1 MKTTIK
7 CAIIAISFAMIG
19 MVHAEQTQS
28 DSAAAVFLANGGE
41 ASLNAQLREC
51 EGLSS
56 RVAGICAQKA
66 RNAYNYLSAKAN
78 SSLLPAQV
86 WNTCSTSWKADMELG
101 ARCITAAEDIC
112 KINERGQLSDSNDC
126 LSNMSRGR
134 WVRNAKANALR
145 LDEVMKVSDIKVTTI
160 N

>member
-7 CAIIAISFAMIG
+7 CAIIAISFAMMG
-19 MVHAEQTQS
+19 TANAETPS
-28 DSAAAVFLANGGE
+28 DDASAVFLANGGE
-41 ASLNAQLREC
+41 ASLKTQLQEC

-56 RVAGICAQKA
+56 RVAGTCAQRA
-66 RNAYNYLSAKAN
+66 RNAYNYLAAKAGN
-78 SSLLPAQV
+78 SLLPAQV

-112 KINERGQLSDSNDC
+112 KINERGQLMDQDSC
-126 LSNMSRGR
+126 FGNMSRGR
-134 WVRNAKANALR
+134 WVKNAKANSLK
-145 LDEVMKVSDIKVTTI
+145 LDEAMKVSDIKVPTV